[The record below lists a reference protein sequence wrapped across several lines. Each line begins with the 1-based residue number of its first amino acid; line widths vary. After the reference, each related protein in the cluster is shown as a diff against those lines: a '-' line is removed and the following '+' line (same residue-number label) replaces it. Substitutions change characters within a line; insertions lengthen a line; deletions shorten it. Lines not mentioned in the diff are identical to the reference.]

1 METNQIREARF
12 AEKILS
18 EAEDKVERAMAWYYY
33 LDDTINFRFSAV
45 WNKINRKTSSVEKRN
60 VEVLS
65 MSDAESCLSNMYVVI
80 SYMDDQYDVKL
91 SEIEAIDADEQ
102 TKEALADWGYWL
114 ARGYVF

>member
-1 METNQIREARF
+1 MQTNQTRETRF
-12 AEKILS
+12 AEEILR
-18 EAEDKVERAMAWYYY
+18 EAEDKTERAMAWYYY
-33 LDDTINFRFSAV
+33 LDDKINFRFSAV
-45 WNKINRKTSSVEKRN
+45 WNKINRKTSTVEKKN
-60 VEVLS
+60 VEVLC
-65 MSDAESCLSNMYVVI
+65 MSDADICLNNMYVVI